1 MEKIKVI
8 RNLETIKR
16 IFQKQIEIGIK
27 TLSVIDDFQVDII
40 VFESEISQQNK
51 HDTQIINLCTEI
63 TELNSKLPTLI
74 EFDMICFMRRYS
86 DLSETFTLLKKD
98 DFGWFVKDGII
109 DSKFSDEYNK
119 KCLETS
125 CRFTLQFDENATMI
139 NENLISFSNGVLE
152 ICNKQ
157 PQQLDKELFKTPY
170 SKPCLTEIHTYL
182 TKKNYLIAPIDV
194 WLAWFGYDGD
204 KKTMKWNFSTS
215 SKTMLANVIKKICD
229 GENVPVTRVAFKLP
243 SDTKLSP
250 DGRINTSTYAVAI
263 RSIIERYN

>member
-74 EFDMICFMRRYS
+74 EFDMICFMQRHS
-86 DLSETFTLLKKD
+86 DLSETFALLKKD

-109 DSKFSDEYNK
+109 DSKFSIEYNK

-125 CRFTLQFDENATMI
+125 CRFTLQFAKNATMI

-157 PQQLDKELFKTPY
+157 PQQLDTTLFKTPY
-170 SKPCLTEIHTYL
+170 SKPCLIEFHTYL
-182 TKKNYLIAPIDV
+182 TKNNHLITPEVV

-204 KKTMKWNFSTS
+204 KKPMKWNS
-215 SKTMLANVIKKICD
+215 SPTMLANVIKKICD
-229 GENVPVTRVAFKLP
+229 GENVPVTKIAFKLP
-243 SDTKLSP
+243 SNTKLSP
-250 DGRINTSTYAVAI
+250 DGHINTSSYGIAI
-263 RSIIERYN
+263 ESLIKRFN